1 MCGFLS
7 NRYKLT
13 CPFRWGKK
21 DWLLTL
27 WHHQK
32 HWKNVIL
39 KLWPPNPRPTS
50 KTTEVCF
57 CIVGPYWTLS
67 IIYSKAQRCLN
78 PNTKFD
84 FTRMKFSLGKNTNR
98 ARDVSI
104 ILKKMREK
112 QLQKWD
118 RLVGWGWNYG
128 LLSSNNCILVS
139 SWGSWFMAKLQY
151 TKTTVSRW
159 AISLQSW
166 NCYDEE
172 TNRAQNLINC
182 IKWG

>member
-1 MCGFLS
+1 MKEKFEMCGFLS

-13 CPFRWGKK
+13 CPFRWEKK

-78 PNTKFD
+78 PNTKFY
-84 FTRMKFSLGKNTNR
+84 FTRMKLFLGKKNKPGKR
-98 ARDVSI
+98 FVDY

-139 SWGSWFMAKLQY
+139 SWGSWFMAKL
-151 TKTTVSRW
+151 
-159 AISLQSW
+159 
-166 NCYDEE
+166 
-172 TNRAQNLINC
+172 
-182 IKWG
+182 